1 MPKKIF
7 TAFSAV
13 IISFFLNW
21 NPSFDDMFQM
31 NVYRFSISW
40 SRVLPTGDVDIVSK
54 VGLAYYNSLINEL
67 IANGIEPMVSSSW
80 NSRLRRELHDT
91 VNFVV
96 VAKVSEE
103 LSASFYNTYKYK
115 WSEGG
120 GNFVTVCSAVLKL
133 RNKGRWAKLSR
144 RRRKK
149 LLKLCKTYSV
159 RTEQE

>member
-1 MPKKIF
+1 
-7 TAFSAV
+7 
-13 IISFFLNW
+13 
-21 NPSFDDMFQM
+21 MFQM

-115 WSEGG
+115 
-120 GNFVTVCSAVLKL
+120 
-133 RNKGRWAKLSR
+133 
-144 RRRKK
+144 
-149 LLKLCKTYSV
+149 
-159 RTEQE
+159 